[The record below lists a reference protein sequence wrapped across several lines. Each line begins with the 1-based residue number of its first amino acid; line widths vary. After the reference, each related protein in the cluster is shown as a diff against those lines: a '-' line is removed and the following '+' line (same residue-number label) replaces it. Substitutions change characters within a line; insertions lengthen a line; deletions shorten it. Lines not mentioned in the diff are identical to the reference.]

1 MPKVAPLTGYLGLD
15 NKGVPRVS
23 QHVRVRMTIYPL
35 DILFGSKKVIQTK
48 GYVGAEGPVQEERV
62 IATSED
68 WFLEKRDPGKKM
80 VFDWTS
86 ESDAGLM
93 LFDYNKQMGQ
103 PSGTWMAVI
112 KEKPGKDLGLKEGR
126 ITDGDWCDVTILRN
140 GVEIPLCRGVID
152 SVREQTASSGGATV
166 RTWQLAG
173 KDHGAFFEYPITY
186 QNIWAQ
192 TLGELVAGLFTAR
205 VKGKI
210 GGRPD
215 EMFQILIDA
224 TFSMGKLSG
233 QWELPSCLGDT
244 VGGKKRLHELLDIV
258 TYSAEKLALGAA
270 GLTPNPPG
278 LRGAYYN
285 EPQLWTAGGQTL
297 HQTLMQWCN
306 PLLNEVYY
314 DLIPPVGFTPA
325 NGTGGWVL
333 PLEEDTE
340 VEIKE
345 RENLLGGTLT
355 AAGPAAPLGGTF
367 GTIAAFIR
375 ERPFPSTIM
384 GNDSLWFDLPEWK
397 IPRWAVQTTD
407 LGRGGHERYNLF
419 ELLADLGSMGT
430 TTEQPP
436 ICPPSWNKMDIR
448 QRGLRVFSQTTRYL
462 AQLKQGMGDWHRER
476 ETWQD
481 LLRDWHAPA
490 PYLRQGTVPVKLLLP
505 EIRLGQKLVIDE
517 GGAEEDNERLYV
529 EGVHLR
535 YMGPQGSKKP
545 PTGVSTFILT
555 HGFRGTDKKYLDSVK
570 NIAADFTRVL

>member
-1 MPKVAPLTGYLGLD
+1 MPKVAPLQGYLGLD
-15 NKGVPRVS
+15 NRGVPRVS

-35 DILFGSKKVIQTK
+35 DILFATNKVVHTVGHI
-48 GYVGAEGPVQEERV
+48 GAEGPSQEEEV
-62 IATSED
+62 VFTSED
-68 WFLEKRDPGKKM
+68 SFLEKRESLAKM

-112 KEKPGKDLGLKEGR
+112 KEKPGKDLGIKEGT
-126 ITDGDWCDVTILRN
+126 ITDGDWCDVSILRN
-140 GVEIPLCRGVID
+140 GVEIPLCRGVIS
-152 SVREQTASSGGATV
+152 SVRERTMSAGGATV

-173 KDHGAFFEYPITY
+173 KDHGAFFERPITY

-215 EMFQILIDA
+215 EMFRILIDA
-224 TFSMGKLSG
+224 TFSAGKLSG
-233 QWELPSCLGDT
+233 QWELPSSLSDT
-244 VGGKKRLHELLDIV
+244 TGGKKRLHELLDVI
-258 TYSAEKLALGAA
+258 TYSADKILRE
-270 GLTPNPPG
+270 G

-285 EPQLWTAGGQTL
+285 EPQLWTTGGQTL
-297 HQTLMQWCN
+297 HQTLTQWCN
-306 PLLNEVYY
+306 PLLNELYY
-314 DLIPPVGFTPA
+314 DLIPPMGFTPA
-325 NGTGGWVL
+325 NGTNRWIIPL
-333 PLEEDTE
+333 PTDTDI
-340 VEIKE
+340 EIKE
-345 RENLLGGTLT
+345 RETLLGGTLSKT
-355 AAGPAAPLGGTF
+355 AVPTPFGGEFGSMAA
-367 GTIAAFIR
+367 IIR

-397 IPRWAVQTTD
+397 LPRYVLQDVD
-407 LGRGGHERYNLF
+407 LGRGDHERYNLF

-436 ICPPSWNKMDIR
+436 ICPPTWNKMDIR
-448 QRGLRVFSQTTRYL
+448 QRGLRTFSQTTRYL
-462 AQLKQGMGDWHRER
+462 AQLKKGMGDWHRER

-490 PYLRQGTVPVKLLLP
+490 PYLRQGMVPVKLLLP
-505 EIRLGQKLVIDE
+505 EIRIGQKLVIDE
-517 GGAEEDNERLYV
+517 GGADQYNERLYV

-535 YMGPQGSKKP
+535 YMGPEGPKKP
-545 PTGVSTFILT
+545 PMGITSFIVT
-555 HGFRGTDKKYLDSVK
+555 HGFRGTDKQYLDSVH
-570 NIAADFTRVL
+570 NLAADFTRVL